1 MQMPNST
8 TNYSFNL
15 PLVNNATDADLW
27 GGQLNSNWTSL
38 DTTLFAFQLPVGSI
52 YTNKTDSTNP
62 ATLLGYGTW
71 TALTDVFLV
80 SRGGTYTGTG
90 GAATDSITIAT
101 ANLPSTITLTDTGC
115 GDLDNN
121 VTGGSFLAGVASAS
135 DTRSVTVSTGGS
147 GSAISVDTLP
157 PYQAVYTWE
166 RTA

>member
-1 MQMPNST
+1 MPNST

-52 YTNKTDSTNP
+52 YTNKTDNTDP

-71 TALTDVFLV
+71 SSLDDVFLV
-80 SRGGTYTGTG
+80 ARGSTYTSTG
-90 GAATDSITIAT
+90 GAATDSVNIVQ
-101 ANLPSTITLTDTGC
+101 ANLPSSLTLSQSSTNDLVNATTGAVKMC
-115 GDLDNN
+115 GS
-121 VTGGSFLAGVASAS
+121 GGTVRGA
-135 DTRSVTVSTGGS
+135 RSMTVTVGS
-147 GSAISVDTLP
+147 GTALSVDTLP